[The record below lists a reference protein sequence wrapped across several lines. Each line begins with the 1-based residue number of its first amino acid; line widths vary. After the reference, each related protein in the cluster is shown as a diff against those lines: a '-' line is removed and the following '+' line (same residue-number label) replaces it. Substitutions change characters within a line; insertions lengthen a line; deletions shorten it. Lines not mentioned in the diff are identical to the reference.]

1 VTLTDTDGLRGLQ
14 ASQKERRRQL
24 RSDANGYTPRMISK
38 LFKFFALKKLFE
50 AIRGRRRAPPR

>member
-1 VTLTDTDGLRGLQ
+1 
-14 ASQKERRRQL
+14 
-24 RSDANGYTPRMISK
+24 MISK

>member
-1 VTLTDTDGLRGLQ
+1 MACGRLQ
-14 ASQKERRRQL
+14 ASLKERRRQL